1 MLPTDQF
8 VNHLYKTEGRR
19 VLATLIRLLK
29 DFDLAEE
36 AMQEAFSIALQ
47 RWPQEG
53 IPQNPRAWLVSTGR
67 FKAIDQLRRR
77 ATFNNLLIDVAEE
90 LESSISD
97 SEDWGERTL
106 EDDQLRL
113 IFTCCH
119 PSIAPEAQMA
129 LTLREVCGLTT
140 EAIAKAFLINPTTL
154 AQRIVRA
161 KNKIRD
167 AKIPY
172 EIPTENELESRL
184 DSVLHVIYLLF
195 NEGYSASQGE
205 QLIRHD
211 LAQEAIRLCRLLA
224 ELLPDPEVLGLLAL
238 MLIQDSRRDARTN
251 ENGDLIRLEDQDRNL
266 WHQHQIREGSQLIQ
280 QATNAGPAGSYC
292 IQAAIAALHAQAPS
306 FAETNW
312 PEIVAFYDVLMR
324 IHPSPIIALNRA
336 VALAHRDG
344 AAAGLLA
351 LQELEKE
358 LKDYYLF
365 HAASADF
372 LVKTNNLPLAKEAYE
387 KAIELTEQLPE
398 KRFLK
403 DQLAK
408 LDDANS
414 TIGSSEEYVD

>member
-1 MLPTDQF
+1 MQPTDQF

-77 ATFNNLLIDVAEE
+77 STFNNLLTDIADE

-172 EIPTENELESRL
+172 EIPTETELEPRL

-195 NEGYSASQGE
+195 NEGYSASHGE

-211 LAQEAIRLCRLLA
+211 LAQEAIRLGRLLA

-238 MLIQDSRRDARTN
+238 MLIQDSRRDARIN
-251 ENGDLIRLEDQDRNL
+251 NNGDLIRLEDQNRNL

-280 QATNAGPAGSYC
+280 QATNSGPAGSYC

-324 IHPSPIIALNRA
+324 IHPSPVIALNRA

-344 AAAGLLA
+344 ATAGLLA

-365 HAASADF
+365 HAACADL
-372 LVKTNNLPLAKEAYE
+372 LVKTDHLSLAGEAYE

-408 LDDANS
+408 L
-414 TIGSSEEYVD
+414 I